1 MRIFVAGATG
11 AVGRRLIPPL
21 TAKGHQVFGL
31 TRSRENSQRLAAQ
44 GAEPV
49 VADALDAGA
58 IERALAASRPE
69 VVVHQLTALAGVS
82 DLGNFDRAFAGSNRL
97 RTTGLDI
104 LIAAARK
111 AGARRIVAQSFCG
124 WPYARVGGPVK
135 SEDDPLDPT
144 PPRRRAQTLAA
155 IKYLE
160 ATVSGLRDLE
170 GIALRYGVFY
180 GPGTGLF
187 EADMVRQLR
196 KRSVPVIGDGG
207 GWWSLLHIDDAASA
221 TVAAIES
228 RVNGIFNVVDDQP
241 ALVREW
247 LPALAEAVGGKPPR
261 HIPAWI
267 ASIVGG
273 DHLVTMM
280 TQSRAGSNA
289 KIKQELAWTPAYG
302 SWREGFRDVA
312 ATLDQPSERRG
323 EPNRFGGLH
332 PLSD

>member
-11 AVGRRLIPPL
+11 AVGRRLIPAL

-31 TRSRENSQRLAAQ
+31 TRRRENGQWLTAQ

-49 VADALDAGA
+49 IADALDAGA
-58 IERALAASRPE
+58 IERALTESRPE
-69 VVVHQLTALAGVS
+69 IVVHQLTALAGAS
-82 DLGNFDRAFAGSNRL
+82 DLRNFDRAFEGSNLL
-97 RTTGLDI
+97 RTAGLDI

-111 AGARRIVAQSFCG
+111 VGARRIVAQSFCG

-135 SEDDPLDPT
+135 SEDDPLDPA

-170 GIALRYGVFY
+170 GIALRYGVFF

-187 EADMVRQLR
+187 DAEMVRQLR

-228 RVNGIFNVVDDQP
+228 NVNGIFNVVDDEP

-267 ASIVGG
+267 ARIIAG
-273 DHLVTMM
+273 DHLVSMM
-280 TQSRAGSNA
+280 TGSRAGSNA
-289 KIKQELAWTPAYG
+289 KFKRELTWTPTHG
-302 SWREGFRDVA
+302 SWREGFKDVA
-312 ATLDQPSERRG
+312 TTVGPA
-323 EPNRFGGLH
+323 
-332 PLSD
+332 